1 MPGKK
6 NVHYVF
12 MNKVYK
18 NVGKWYMNKSLSK
31 ILQNID
37 QNKSVKFGVCECYWS
52 EEKNIYLKMPEK
64 KTFTMFLWIKC
75 IKM

>member
-1 MPGKK
+1 
-6 NVHYVF
+6 

-18 NVGKWYMNKSLSK
+18 NVGKWYMNKPICK

-37 QNKSVKFGVCECYWS
+37 QNKSVKFGVCKCYWS
-52 EEKNIYLKMPEK
+52 EEKNIYLKDARKK

>member
-1 MPGKK
+1 
-6 NVHYVF
+6 

-18 NVGKWYMNKSLSK
+18 NVGKWYMNKPIRK

-37 QNKSVKFGVCECYWS
+37 QNTSVKSGVCKCYWS

-64 KTFTMFLWIKC
+64 KKRSLCFYE
-75 IKM
+75 